1 MHSCRDQAQQSC
13 VLITQA
19 FDGVFGGLRNQGPRQ
34 GPGSANQCSHEAPA
48 IVQRWVETVNPR
60 ILLTPEDVRKRPAGT
75 RGRSLNPIPWHSS
88 RTSDKPVPVL
98 SGCSHHLGHMNR
110 IGIEALIRPRP
121 LTIRLEHPGLLQ
133 GIPPAM
139 NPPPGQQGLTEL
151 RRSVADVARLSAS
164 SLTHHCCFVVDRART
179 DEV

>member
-98 SGCSHHLGHMNR
+98 SGCSHHLGDPDAV
-110 IGIEALIRPRP
+110 GIKVLGRFRPP
-121 LTIRLEHPGLLQ
+121 PVLGEHPRLQ
-133 GIPPAM
+133 GWVLTAM
-139 NPPPGQQGLTEL
+139 NLPPGQQGLTEL
-151 RRSVADVARLSAS
+151 RRSVADVARLSSS